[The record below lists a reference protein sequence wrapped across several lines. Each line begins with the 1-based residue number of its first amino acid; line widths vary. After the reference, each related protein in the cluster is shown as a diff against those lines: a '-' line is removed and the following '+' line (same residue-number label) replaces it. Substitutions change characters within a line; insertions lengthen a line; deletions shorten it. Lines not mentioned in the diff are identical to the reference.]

1 MWDLVSFQ
9 LQMQVEGGERKLW
22 HRERFSET
30 RRFRM
35 VVKVRHAKGRR
46 VRGE

>member
-1 MWDLVSFQ
+1 
-9 LQMQVEGGERKLW
+9 MQVEEREREN
-22 HRERFSET
+22 RERFSET

-35 VVKVRHAKGRR
+35 VVKVRHPKGRR